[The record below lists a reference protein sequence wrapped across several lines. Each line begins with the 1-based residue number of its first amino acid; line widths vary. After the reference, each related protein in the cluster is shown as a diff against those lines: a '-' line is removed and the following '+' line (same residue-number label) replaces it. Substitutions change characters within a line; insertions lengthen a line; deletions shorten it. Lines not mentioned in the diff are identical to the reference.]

1 VIIANWKANGDIESN
16 KTWCNQLIARMSNRC
31 LKSIGIAPSFIH
43 FNQIKKAF
51 KNNDIEVGFQDIDT
65 EGGARTGSISPSM
78 ADDSGCSFCLIGHS
92 ERREIFNED
101 NNIISKKYE
110 MLVKYHIKPV
120 LCIGETFA
128 EFQAGK
134 TEKKLKTQI
143 EECIQGNVFSETLII
158 AYEPIWAIGTG
169 NTPKPKD
176 VNTIHE
182 FIKDVVQSA
191 SENNLRPQVL
201 YGGSVNKSNAAD
213 FFVEKN
219 IDGALVGGASL
230 DADIFS
236 DIIEIYCRHKEK

>member
-1 VIIANWKANGDIESN
+1 VIIANWKANGDIKSN
-16 KTWCNQLIARMSNRC
+16 KAWCNQLIVRMSDRG

-43 FNQIKKAF
+43 FNQVKNAF
-51 KNNDIEVGFQDIDT
+51 IDNDIEVGFQDIDI

-78 ADDSGCSFCLIGHS
+78 AVDSDCTFCLIGHS

-101 NNIISKKYE
+101 NNIIFKKYQ
-110 MLVKYHIKPV
+110 MLVKSHIKPV
-120 LCIGETFA
+120 LCIGESFE

-134 TEKKLKTQI
+134 TEQKLQTQI
-143 EECIQGNVFSETLII
+143 QECIQGNISSEDLII

-191 SENNLRPQVL
+191 SENNFRPHVL

-236 DIIEIYCRHKEK
+236 DIIEIYSRYK

>member
-1 VIIANWKANGDIESN
+1 MIIANWKANGDIESN
-16 KTWCNQLIARMSNRC
+16 QAWCNQLIARMSDRDLN
-31 LKSIGIAPSFIH
+31 SIGIAPSYLH
-43 FNQIKKAF
+43 FNQIKKSL
-51 KNNDIEVGFQDIDT
+51 KDYDIEVGFQDIDI

-78 ADDSGCSFCLIGHS
+78 AIDSDCSFCLIGHS

-101 NNIISKKYE
+101 NNFISKKYQI
-110 MLVKYHIKPV
+110 LAKHHIKPV
-120 LCIGETFA
+120 LCIGESFE
-128 EFQAGK
+128 EFQADK
-134 TEKKLKTQI
+134 TEQKLKTQI
-143 EECIQGNVFSETLII
+143 QECIQGNISSENLII

-182 FIKDVVQSA
+182 FIKDVVQSS

-213 FFVEKN
+213 FFIEKN

-236 DIIEIYCRHKEK
+236 DIIEIYSRHKEK

>member
-143 EECIQGNVFSETLII
+143 EECIQGNVFSESLII

>member
-1 VIIANWKANGDIESN
+1 
-16 KTWCNQLIARMSNRC
+16 
-31 LKSIGIAPSFIH
+31 
-43 FNQIKKAF
+43 
-51 KNNDIEVGFQDIDT
+51 
-65 EGGARTGSISPSM
+65 M
-78 ADDSGCSFCLIGHS
+78 AVDSDCSFCLIGHS

-101 NNIISKKYE
+101 NNIISKKYQ
-110 MLVKYHIKPV
+110 MLVKSHIKPV
-120 LCIGETFA
+120 LCIGESFE

-134 TEKKLKTQI
+134 TEQKLQTQI
-143 EECIQGNVFSETLII
+143 QECIQGNISSKDLII

-191 SENNLRPQVL
+191 SKNNLRPQVL
-201 YGGSVNKSNAAD
+201 YGGSVNKTNAAD

>member
-1 VIIANWKANGDIESN
+1 MIIANWKANGDIKSN
-16 KTWCNQLIARMSNRC
+16 KAWCNQLIERMSDRG

-43 FNQIKKAF
+43 FNQVKNAF
-51 KNNDIEVGFQDIDT
+51 IDNDIEVGFQDIDI

-78 ADDSGCSFCLIGHS
+78 AEDSDCTFCLIGHS

-101 NNIISKKYE
+101 NNIISKKYQ
-110 MLVKYHIKPV
+110 MLVKSHIKPV
-120 LCIGETFA
+120 LCIGESFE

-134 TEKKLKTQI
+134 TEQKLQTQI
-143 EECIQGNVFSETLII
+143 QECIQGNISSENLII

-191 SENNLRPQVL
+191 SENNLRPHVL

-236 DIIEIYCRHKEK
+236 DIIEIYSRHKEK

>member
-1 VIIANWKANGDIESN
+1 MIIANWKANGDIKSN
-16 KTWCNQLIARMSNRC
+16 KAWCNQLIVRMSDRG

-43 FNQIKKAF
+43 FNQVKNAF
-51 KNNDIEVGFQDIDT
+51 IDNDIEVGFQDIDI

-78 ADDSGCSFCLIGHS
+78 AEDSDCTFCLIGHS

-101 NNIISKKYE
+101 NNIISKKYQ
-110 MLVKYHIKPV
+110 MLVKSHIKPV
-120 LCIGETFA
+120 LCIGESFE

-134 TEKKLKTQI
+134 TEQKLQTQI
-143 EECIQGNVFSETLII
+143 QECIQGNISSEDLII

-236 DIIEIYCRHKEK
+236 DIIEIYSRHKEK

>member
-1 VIIANWKANGDIESN
+1 MIIANWKANGDIKSN
-16 KTWCNQLIARMSNRC
+16 KAWCNQLIVRMSDRG

-43 FNQIKKAF
+43 FNQVKNAF
-51 KNNDIEVGFQDIDT
+51 IDNDIEVGFQDIDI

-78 ADDSGCSFCLIGHS
+78 AEDSDCTFCLIGHS

-101 NNIISKKYE
+101 NNIISKKYQ
-110 MLVKYHIKPV
+110 MLVKSHIKPV
-120 LCIGETFA
+120 LCIGESFE

-134 TEKKLKTQI
+134 TEQKLQTQI
-143 EECIQGNVFSETLII
+143 QECIQGNISPKNLII

-176 VNTIHE
+176 VNSIHE

-191 SENNLRPQVL
+191 SEKNLRPQVL

-236 DIIEIYCRHKEK
+236 DIIEIYSRHKEK

>member
-1 VIIANWKANGDIESN
+1 MIIANWKANGDIESN
-16 KTWCNQLIARMSNRC
+16 KTWCNQLIARMSNRG
-31 LKSIGIAPSFIH
+31 LKSIGIAPSYIH

-120 LCIGETFA
+120 LCIGESFA

-143 EECIQGNVFSETLII
+143 EECIQGNIFSESLII

-169 NTPKPKD
+169 NTPEPKD

-191 SENNLRPQVL
+191 SENKLRPQVL

>member
-1 VIIANWKANGDIESN
+1 MIIANWKANGDFESN
-16 KTWCNQLIARMSNRC
+16 KVWCNRFIARMSSTGA
-31 LKSIGIAPSFIH
+31 KYSGIAPSHLH
-43 FNQIKKAF
+43 FNQIQSYF
-51 KNNDIEVGFQDIDT
+51 KDHDIEIGFQDIDI
-65 EGGARTGSISPSM
+65 EGGARTGSISPLM
-78 ADDSGCSFCLIGHS
+78 AIDSDCSFCLIGHS

-143 EECIQGNVFSETLII
+143 EECIQGNVFSESLII

>member
-1 VIIANWKANGDIESN
+1 MIIANWKANGDIESN

-101 NNIISKKYE
+101 NNIISKKYQ
-110 MLVKYHIKPV
+110 MLVKIHIKPV
-120 LCIGETFA
+120 LCIGESFA

-143 EECIQGNVFSETLII
+143 EECIQGNVFSESLII

-169 NTPKPKD
+169 NTPEPKD

-191 SENNLRPQVL
+191 SANNITPKVL
-201 YGGSVNKSNAAD
+201 YGGSVNENNAET
-213 FFVEKN
+213 FFKEDN
-219 IDGALVGGASL
+219 IDRALVGGASL
-230 DADIFS
+230 DAKVFAKIVNSF
-236 DIIEIYCRHKEK
+236 ERLNKK

>member
-1 VIIANWKANGDIESN
+1 MIIANWKANGDIESN
-16 KTWCNQLIARMSNRC
+16 KAWCKQLISRISNRGF
-31 LKSIGIAPSFIH
+31 KSIGIAPSYIH
-43 FNQIKKAF
+43 FNQIQNAF
-51 KNNDIEVGFQDIDT
+51 KDNEIEVGFQNIDI

-78 ADDSGCSFCLIGHS
+78 AANSDCSFCLIGHS

-101 NNIISKKYE
+101 NIIISKKYQ
-110 MLVKYHIKPV
+110 MLAKHHIKPV
-120 LCIGETFA
+120 LCIGESFA

-134 TEKKLKTQI
+134 TEKKLQTQI
-143 EECIQGNVFSETLII
+143 EECIKGNISSENLVI

-236 DIIEIYCRHKEK
+236 DIIEIYSRHKEK

>member
-1 VIIANWKANGDIESN
+1 MIIANWKANGDIESN
-16 KTWCNQLIARMSNRC
+16 NAWCNQLISRISNRDF
-31 LKSIGIAPSFIH
+31 KSIRLAPSYIH

-51 KNNDIEVGFQDIDT
+51 EENDIELGFQDIDI

-78 ADDSGCSFCLIGHS
+78 AVDSECSFCLIGHS

-101 NNIISKKYE
+101 NNIISKKYQ
-110 MLVKYHIKPV
+110 MLAKSHIKPV
-120 LCIGETFA
+120 LCIGESFE

-134 TEKKLKTQI
+134 TEQKLQTQI
-143 EECIQGNVFSETLII
+143 LECIQGNISSEDLII
-158 AYEPIWAIGTG
+158 AYEPVWAIGTG

-176 VNTIHE
+176 VNSIHE

-191 SENNLRPQVL
+191 SEKDLRPQVL

-236 DIIEIYCRHKEK
+236 DIIEIYSRHKEK

>member
-1 VIIANWKANGDIESN
+1 MIIANWKANGDFESN
-16 KTWCNQLIARMSNRC
+16 KVWCNRFIERMSSIGS
-31 LKSIGIAPSFIH
+31 KSIGIAPSHLH
-43 FNQIKKAF
+43 FNQIKSDLKDH
-51 KNNDIEVGFQDIDT
+51 DIEIGFQDIDI
-65 EGGARTGSISPSM
+65 EGGARTGSISPLM

-110 MLVKYHIKPV
+110 MLIKYHIKPV
-120 LCIGETFA
+120 LCIGESFA

-143 EECIQGNVFSETLII
+143 EECIQGNVFSESLII

-169 NTPKPKD
+169 NIPEPKD

-236 DIIEIYCRHKEK
+236 DIIEIYYRHKEK

>member
-1 VIIANWKANGDIESN
+1 MIIANWKANGDFESN
-16 KTWCNQLIARMSNRC
+16 KVWCNHFIARMS
-31 LKSIGIAPSFIH
+31 SISAKFSGIAPSHLH
-43 FNQIKKAF
+43 FNQIKSYLKDY
-51 KNNDIEVGFQDIDT
+51 DIEIGFQDIDI

-78 ADDSGCSFCLIGHS
+78 AIDSDCSFCLIGHS

-101 NNIISKKYE
+101 NNIISKKYQI
-110 MLVKYHIKPV
+110 LSKSNIKPV
-120 LCIGETFA
+120 LCIGESFT

-134 TEKKLKTQI
+134 TEQKLQTQI
-143 EECIQGNVFSETLII
+143 QECIQGNISSENLII

-191 SENNLRPQVL
+191 SEKNLRPQVL

-236 DIIEIYCRHKEK
+236 DIIEIYSRHKEK

>member
-1 VIIANWKANGDIESN
+1 MIIANWKANGDIESN

-120 LCIGETFA
+120 LCIGESFA

-143 EECIQGNVFSETLII
+143 EECIQGNVFSESLII

-169 NTPKPKD
+169 NTPEPKD

-191 SENNLRPQVL
+191 SKNNLRPQVL
-201 YGGSVNKSNAAD
+201 YGGSVNKTNAAD

>member
-1 VIIANWKANGDIESN
+1 MIIANWKANGDIESN

-143 EECIQGNVFSETLII
+143 EECIQGNVFSESLII

-236 DIIEIYCRHKEK
+236 DIIKIYSRHKEK

>member
-143 EECIQGNVFSETLII
+143 EECIQGNVFSESLII

-236 DIIEIYCRHKEK
+236 DIIEIYSRHKEK

>member
-1 VIIANWKANGDIESN
+1 MIIANWKANGDIESN

-101 NNIISKKYE
+101 NNIISKKYQ
-110 MLVKYHIKPV
+110 MLVKSHIKPV
-120 LCIGETFA
+120 LCIGESFE

-134 TEKKLKTQI
+134 TEQKLQTQI
-143 EECIQGNVFSETLII
+143 QECIQGNISSEDLII

-236 DIIEIYCRHKEK
+236 DIIEIYSRYKEK

>member
-1 VIIANWKANGDIESN
+1 MIIANWKANGDIKSN
-16 KTWCNQLIARMSNRC
+16 KAWCNQLIARKSDRG

-43 FNQIKKAF
+43 FNQIKNAF
-51 KNNDIEVGFQDIDT
+51 INNDIEVGFQDIDI
-65 EGGARTGSISPSM
+65 EGGARTGSISPLM
-78 ADDSGCSFCLIGHS
+78 AVDSDCSFCLIGHS

-101 NNIISKKYE
+101 NNIISKKYQ
-110 MLVKYHIKPV
+110 MLVKSHIKPV
-120 LCIGETFA
+120 LCIGESFE

-134 TEKKLKTQI
+134 TEQKLQTQI
-143 EECIQGNVFSETLII
+143 QECIQGNISSEDLII

-191 SENNLRPQVL
+191 SKNNLRPQVL
-201 YGGSVNKSNAAD
+201 YGGSVNKTNAAD

-236 DIIEIYCRHKEK
+236 DIIEIYSRYKEK

>member
-1 VIIANWKANGDIESN
+1 MIIANWKANGDIESN
-16 KTWCNQLIARMSNRC
+16 KTWCNQLIARMSNRG
-31 LKSIGIAPSFIH
+31 LKSIGIAPSYIH

-65 EGGARTGSISPSM
+65 EGGARTGSISPLM

-101 NNIISKKYE
+101 NNIISKKYQ
-110 MLVKYHIKPV
+110 MLAKSHIKPV
-120 LCIGETFA
+120 LCIGESFE

-134 TEKKLKTQI
+134 TEQKLQTQI
-143 EECIQGNVFSETLII
+143 QECIQGNISSEDLII
-158 AYEPIWAIGTG
+158 AYEPVWAIGTG

-176 VNTIHE
+176 VNSIHE

-191 SENNLRPQVL
+191 SEKDLRPQVL

-236 DIIEIYCRHKEK
+236 DIIEIYYRHKEK